1 MWRRWMS
8 AKILEA
14 ISKVM
19 DGLASEGLS
28 KGRSNTQ
35 QGYKFR
41 GIDDV
46 LNVLARKLVD
56 AKLVIVPRFSEHS
69 IVQAGTTSK
78 GGPIYRATVRG
89 EFLLCHGEEAMPCV
103 TYGEAFDSADKA
115 TNKAMSAA
123 YKYMALQL
131 FCIPTEGDNDA
142 DSVTHEVSTTASAP
156 AKKVDER
163 ELVAGYVKSIGLVK
177 SSDELAELAEKLA
190 KEPES
195 VRKACRQA
203 YKEKDAEL
211 AGM

>member
-1 MWRRWMS
+1 MS

-46 LNVLARKLVD
+46 LNVLARKLVE
-56 AKLVIVPRFSEHS
+56 AKLVIVPRYSDHS
-69 IVQAGTTSK
+69 ITQAGTTSK

-89 EFLLCHGEEAMPCV
+89 EFLLCHEGEAMPCV

-142 DSVTHEVSTTASAP
+142 DAVTHEVTATSPSTG
-156 AKKVDER
+156 AKKVDEK
-163 ELVAGYVKSIGLVK
+163 ELVAGYVKSIGLAK
-177 SSDELAELAEKLA
+177 SGEELAELADKLA